1 LAKTIGAYKGL
12 WNQVRPETDQP
23 ANAVQPARTAPDLM
37 QPKSSTASAAAHV
50 PTIDYQVSST
60 AVPNQVV
67 ASPASPAAPAPT
79 AVPNQVV
86 ASTATHAPTADRNQV
101 SSAAV
106 PNQLASTST
115 HSQTSSKV
123 AHKQVA
129 VAPTPAQNQQ
139 VAQFT
144 TAFYVQSVP
153 AALAATQAA
162 PASAATHDH
171 RPPAAH
177 EQSRAE
183 ESDNLQVPSI
193 QESPELLAP
202 RYRMLVLREHRIK
215 LGRELLERGHRSPW
229 AFAWSSLASLGRS
242 FRPWAHARIFALGC
256 FLGAEMTPDVLQQLR
271 HPLWIGRYRRSMRGL
286 WKLLELMAQKTGQKA
301 ESRFLFRLFYLCPP
315 LGVLIFEKQL
325 QSVLRKAQGQ
335 NPAVA
340 SGMVKATQGQ

>member
-86 ASTATHAPTADRNQV
+86 ASTATPAAPAPTAVPNQVVASTATHAAPAPTADRNQV
-101 SSAAV
+101 SSTAV

-193 QESPELLAP
+193 QESPELLAH

-256 FLGAEMTPDVLQQLR
+256 FLGAEMTPDVSAFHARTLEVAGAYGTKNRAKSGVPFSVPPFLSV
-271 HPLWIGRYRRSMRGL
+271 PPTGRADL
-286 WKLLELMAQKTGQKA
+286 
-301 ESRFLFRLFYLCPP
+301 
-315 LGVLIFEKQL
+315 
-325 QSVLRKAQGQ
+325 
-335 NPAVA
+335 
-340 SGMVKATQGQ
+340 